1 MIAGLELKSVGVW
14 IDANPI
20 LRQVDLSVAPGECVA
35 LLGPSGC
42 GKTTTLRTVAGFIQ
56 PQEGEVFIAG
66 KPANGL
72 PPNMRNVGLV
82 FQDYA
87 LFPHMTIGENV
98 GYGLR
103 MRRVPTEEASHR
115 VDEALEMVQLHA
127 VRDRY
132 PANLSG
138 GQRQRVALARALVI
152 RPDILLLDEPLGAL
166 DRKLRDRMQVELRQ
180 LQRHL
185 GITTIIV
192 THDQEEALSLAD
204 RVAVMFDGSI
214 REIGPPAALYERPSS
229 REVMDFLGISNWLPA
244 DVIGTQEGG
253 RLLVQTAGIQI
264 ALPPSTEVA
273 GARVDLGLRPEYLR
287 FVALDEA
294 GEGLV
299 EATIIECVYK
309 GGLVEVHVGLE
320 NGQRL
325 IAQSGLSE
333 VKTYGLDRLGEKV
346 RLRIDP
352 DHLQVFSAS

>member
-1 MIAGLELKSVGVW
+1 MTAGLELKSVGVW

-20 LRQVDLSVAPGECVA
+20 LRQVDLSVAQGECVA

-103 MRRVPTEEASHR
+103 MRRVPKDEASRR
-115 VDEALEMVQLHA
+115 VDEALDMVQLHA

-204 RVAVMFDGSI
+204 RVAVMFEGSI
-214 REIGPPAALYERPSS
+214 REIGAPAALYERPSS

-244 DVIGTQEGG
+244 DIIGTREDG
-253 RLLVQTAGIQI
+253 RVLVQTAGIQI
-264 ALPPSTEVA
+264 ALPLSATVT

-287 FVALDEA
+287 FVALDET
-294 GEGLV
+294 GECLV
-299 EATIIECVYK
+299 DASIVECVYK
-309 GGLVEVHVGLE
+309 GGLVEVHVRLQ

-325 IAQSGLSE
+325 IARSGLSE
-333 VKTYGLDRLGEKV
+333 VTTYGLDRLGEKV

-352 DHLQVFSAS
+352 DRLPVFSAS